1 MQNRQEHRTLHGE
14 LEAAPSHDLL
24 HHATAAALDPQ
35 PLEQQR
41 SPDATAGKLGYL
53 IIVEQRQNHRAL
65 RQPGGR
71 AGEAIKITTC
81 RHIFRASE
89 IADDALLGLAVL
101 ANGLD
106 QIQITVGADS
116 LLAHEHGVSI
126 HDKRNKSIKMRT
138 TSDYFSTTR
147 ATQTRRQ
154 KIMFNKICR
163 LLSRGRQIHD
173 ESVKVGLECLPRN
186 A

>member
-14 LEAAPSHDLL
+14 LEAAPGHYRL

-41 SPDATAGKLGYL
+41 SPDATAGKLRHL
-53 IIVEQRQNHRAL
+53 VIVEQRQNHRAL

-71 AGEAIKITTC
+71 ARQAIKIAAC

-89 IADDALLGLAVL
+89 IADDALLRLAVL

-106 QIQITVGADS
+106 QIQIAVGADS
-116 LLAHEHGVSI
+116 LLAHEHAVSI
-126 HDKRNKSIKMRT
+126 HDRRNKSIKMP
-138 TSDYFSTTR
+138 
-147 ATQTRRQ
+147 AHQTNLAPQYRR
-154 KIMFNKICR
+154 KIYARK
-163 LLSRGRQIHD
+163 
-173 ESVKVGLECLPRN
+173 
-186 A
+186 

>member
-14 LEAAPSHDLL
+14 LEAAPGHYLL

-41 SPDATAGKLGYL
+41 SPDATAGKLRYL
-53 IIVEQRQNHRAL
+53 IIVAQRQNHRAL

-71 AGEAIKITTC
+71 ARETVKITTC

-89 IADDALLGLAVL
+89 IADDALLRLAVL
-101 ANGLD
+101 ADGLA

-116 LLAHEHGVSI
+116 LLPHKHGVSI
-126 HDKRNKSIKMRT
+126 PYRRKKSIKM
-138 TSDYFSTTR
+138 TS
-147 ATQTRRQ
+147 
-154 KIMFNKICR
+154 
-163 LLSRGRQIHD
+163 
-173 ESVKVGLECLPRN
+173 
-186 A
+186 